1 MSDFPPAKKPR
12 LSFESIPKNT
22 QVNINNL
29 DVKCPAAADIV
40 DWDHDYDNFCI
51 NLGEGF
57 SSAELPKICKPI
69 MDNPIFGRLR
79 YIRQT
84 GVCFYV
90 FPDTS
95 HTRFTHSLGTAV
107 IAYQL
112 VKKVFK
118 QKINGKPPM
127 TGSEMLCVVIA
138 ALCHDLGHGPYSHLC
153 EELFIQEDGT
163 HFTHEQMS
171 TILFD
176 KMLED
181 YPEIKTKLDKHFT
194 NYHYNLIKDLINPP
208 PFPSKTSDSWNLL
221 VGPEKAFLYAIVNNP
236 VTGLDVDKLEY
247 LFRDSKRSGVMNL
260 TSENIERFI
269 KKIRICSTPDELKY
283 NWLAFPESDAENLRS
298 IFDARKKLHSTV
310 YSHKNVLAIN
320 EIYSF
325 SLSEFKDY
333 LDLYIKLIDDYLTTL
348 IKVSPVSTS
357 HPDMI
362 KAREIIEA
370 VEIRQFSKVIL
381 SFEGLNQHYPCLEPT
396 AIKTALKDCQLS
408 FDIEDLFIT
417 RRDFHGG
424 KGLNVNP
431 LDKVLFYH
439 RYDETTANYIPCAP
453 SAFESSV
460 YIFAPNSC
468 LESDV
473 IEITNTL
480 SEYSYQNAKLLPR
493 RKFRNN
499 ENAMPYF

>member
-1 MSDFPPAKKPR
+1 
-12 LSFESIPKNT
+12 
-22 QVNINNL
+22 
-29 DVKCPAAADIV
+29 
-40 DWDHDYDNFCI
+40 
-51 NLGEGF
+51 
-57 SSAELPKICKPI
+57 
-69 MDNPIFGRLR
+69 
-79 YIRQT
+79 
-84 GVCFYV
+84 
-90 FPDTS
+90 
-95 HTRFTHSLGTAV
+95 
-107 IAYQL
+107 
-112 VKKVFK
+112 
-118 QKINGKPPM
+118 M

-163 HFTHEQMS
+163 HFSHEQMS

-176 KMLED
+176 KMLQD

-320 EIYSF
+320 EMFVQAFKLAGPHLTFAYGDKQVTLKQCF
-325 SLSEFKDY
+325 SKDY
-333 LDLYIKLIDDYLTTL
+333 LDIYIKLIDDYLTTL
-348 IKVSPVSTS
+348 IKVSNSTI
-357 HPDMI
+357 PDMI

-370 VEIRQFSKVIL
+370 VEIRQFSKAIL

-396 AIKTALKDCQLS
+396 AIKTALKGCQLS
-408 FDIEDLFIT
+408 FNIEDLFIT

-453 SAFESSV
+453 SAFESIV
-460 YIFAPNSC
+460 YTFAPNSC

-473 IEITNTL
+473 IEITNIL
-480 SEYSYQNAKLLPR
+480 SEYSYQNAKLRPR